1 MLTPDKRPR
10 WGSRHRAGRRV
21 LAGVV
26 SLLAAGT
33 ATVLLA
39 APASADPSDGSTF
52 RVYATREGLVGH
64 VTANHHVVALSDHFV
79 ALPSWRALA
88 TAGSGGYSVR
98 VCAAVTGRCEYAP
111 VWDVGPWNTK
121 DDYWSVTRHGSPDLP
136 RGVPE
141 AQAAYFAGYNGDRDQ
156 FNRKVTN
163 PAGIDLADGVFSD
176 GLHLVANAYVNVT
189 FLWQGHVRMGI
200 VASPGKPLNVR
211 SGPGTG
217 YRAVGLAANTAR
229 VPLLC
234 YLRGTTVSG
243 TRGTTNLWY
252 HVGPRNWVSDAYLIT
267 GTNQPVAPHC

>member
-52 RVYATREGLVGH
+52 RVYATREGLVGRT
-64 VTANHHVVALSDHFV
+64 TANHHVVAPNDHFV
-79 ALPSWRALA
+79 ALPSTRALS
-88 TAGSGGYSVR
+88 GSASGAYTVR
-98 VCAAVTGRCEYAP
+98 VCAPATARCEYAP
-111 VWDVGPWNTK
+111 VWDVGPWNTT
-121 DDYWSVTRHGSPDLP
+121 DDYWSATRHAFTNLP
-136 RGVPE
+136 RGLPE
-141 AQAAYFAGYNGDRDQ
+141 ATAAYTRKYNGGNDQ
-156 FNRKVTN
+156 FGRHVTN
-163 PAGIDLADGVFSD
+163 PAGIDLADGVFTQ
-176 GLHLVANAYVNVT
+176 GLHLVSNGYVNVT
-189 FLWQGHVRMGI
+189 FLWQGNARTGV
-200 VASPGKPLNVR
+200 VASPDAPLNVR

-252 HVGPRNWVSDAYLIT
+252 HIGAQNWVSDAYLVT
-267 GTNQPVAPHC
+267 GTGLPVAPHC